1 MNLFYKVRYKLSLV
15 GRRITAHEI
24 AQFQEEEKE
33 DKKRA
38 VEKNFIYSS
47 LYRVFTEKRFVL
59 LSHLQLVLQMLL
71 FLPFFQLLDARRVI
85 STESC
90 CLDYLSGYCQV
101 STFYFQGDTSIRCIH
116 SPFEMDFKFLS
127 ACTTPRWPML
137 YCFSFNITNYILIL
151 I

>member
-33 DKKRA
+33 DTKRA

-71 FLPFFQLLDARRVI
+71 FLPFFNYWTPAASFRPRVAAWIIYRDTVKCQHFISKETLQYVVFIRLLKWILNFCRLVPLLDGL
-85 STESC
+85 C
-90 CLDYLSGYCQV
+90 CTVFHLILQ
-101 STFYFQGDTSIRCIH
+101 II
-116 SPFEMDFKFLS
+116 
-127 ACTTPRWPML
+127 
-137 YCFSFNITNYILIL
+137 FSF
-151 I
+151 